1 MIRGGSLQPGQMDA
15 MRPDLSAGNRLAL
28 EVADL
33 MGVEPT
39 VSDALAIADLYEVED
54 VDGLLT
60 RLSWIYPSLG
70 RKAF

>member
-1 MIRGGSLQPGQMDA
+1 MDA

-33 MGVEPT
+33 GRRT
-39 VSDALAIADLYEVED
+39 YGQRCLAIADLYEVED
-54 VDGLLT
+54 VDGMLT
-60 RLSWIYPSLG
+60 RELDLPSLG